1 MIKHIRMKPKNGLNT
16 SVDSQTCSDEMPS
29 KQETFSYVEKN
40 IFSYI
45 RHSLKWGKYCG
56 DEYFSFVYIF
66 VLSLVYI
73 LEKLII
79 RTVFFWFAVTLI
91 PLVSKISL
99 QASSYF

>member
-1 MIKHIRMKPKNGLNT
+1 MIKHIKMKPKNGLNT

-45 RHSLKWGKYCG
+45 RNSLKWGKYCG

-66 VLSLVYI
+66 TFLHKFTQIYTNLLRWSHFTFIYN
-73 LEKLII
+73 
-79 RTVFFWFAVTLI
+79 RSTNMN
-91 PLVSKISL
+91 
-99 QASSYF
+99 YFI